1 MALALCLSFGVSS
14 ASAASIGVTHAMTK
28 IRPNSPVPT
37 TTSVS
42 LDAAQ
47 NEFEPFQ
54 IVISGSATKVSASV
68 TALTGPGGATIPAS
82 EVVLYR
88 QGLYQIN
95 TASNSEGATGQ
106 WPDPLIPDVDAY
118 AGEKRNAF
126 PFDVPS
132 GQVRAIWV
140 EVFVPRGTPAGT
152 YHGQVTVTGTGLT
165 ATAVPITL
173 RVRGFELP
181 STSSLRTAFGMG
193 WDDPCTA
200 HHGSYAACG
209 SDAGIEKYHVL
220 YGEAALDHRI
230 SLETLVYWFGDKG
243 HFDQTYGPLLN
254 GTAATRLEGARQ
266 TTVRVAGSNYST
278 WRDHFND
285 RGYTAR
291 VFDYTCDEPPNGCAW
306 SSIAGKATTAQSGG
320 VSTLVTTD
328 YASAKSRDLLD
339 KIDILVPIVQS
350 LHDKG
355 GVSIRQSYDQFLA
368 MSPKKELWWYQSCIS
383 HGCGQGC
390 SPTTGSYYT
399 GWPSYVID
407 ASAIQN
413 RAMEWLSFNYDI
425 SGELYFQTTHLLDT
439 AWTNQCDFS
448 GNGDGT
454 LFYPGKPSVIGGS
467 TDIPIES
474 IRLKLIRE
482 GMEDYEYLKLLADLG
497 EKNKAHTFASSVFP
511 TPYMVAATDPSV
523 LYSVRAQLAD
533 RIEQL
538 AGVAPPVCVP
548 TTCAKAGATCGSVSD
563 GCGGTLSCGS
573 CASGQVCGLNT
584 ANQCGTPCVPT
595 TCAKAGATC
604 GSISNG
610 CGGTLS
616 CGSCASG
623 QVCGLNTANQCGTPC
638 VPTTCAKAG
647 ATCGSIS
654 NGCGGTLSCGSCAS
668 GQVCGLNT
676 ANQCGTPCVPTT
688 CAKAGATCGSI
699 SNGCG
704 GTLSCGACA
713 SGQVCGLTT
722 ANQCGTPCVPTTC
735 SKAGASCGSISDG
748 CGGTLSCGS
757 CASGQVCGLTTANK
771 CGTPCVPTTC
781 AKAGATCG
789 SISNGCGG
797 TLNCGSCASGQTCGL
812 TTANQCGTACVPT
825 TCAKAGATCGTI
837 SNGCGGTLNCGSCA
851 SGQTCGLTTAN
862 QCGSACVPTTCA
874 KAGATCGTVANGCG
888 GTLNCG
894 SCASGQI
901 CGLTTAN
908 QCGTPCVPTSCA
920 AAGAECGTISNG
932 CGETLSCGACSG
944 SEICGLNTA
953 NRCDAPAV
961 PPPAAP
967 DIPDGDL
974 IIGHASGPVTV
985 NGDLA
990 EFAGIEPVTV
1000 RANDAEAKFY
1010 MLWDAD
1016 HLYLGADVSDRDLYA
1031 WSTGDDANL
1040 RNADSV
1046 ELLLDPLRTA
1056 QFWPDGDDRHVIVS
1070 ALGHVRDAIGAGWTE
1085 DISIDMGIARAVNVT
1100 GTVGDKG
1107 SDRGYTVEIAIPW
1120 AGIGVEPSS
1129 GLVMGG
1135 NLVANDARSNGWTR
1149 WSAWTGNSAYT
1160 RPSSWKTLVLGAAP
1174 STVTVCLP
1182 LSCADRGAA
1191 CGSVED
1197 GCGGTLSCGGCA
1209 DGEVCGLSTA
1219 NACTR
1224 PSRPFEAVRRAAGPV
1239 TVDGDLSEYTSVPS
1253 IALKTPSA
1261 TANVRLLWDATALYV
1276 SASVLD
1282 SDLHTPGTGN
1292 DGELWF
1298 ADSIEAMLDPL
1309 WTATEQPD
1317 ADDRHVIVSARG
1329 DLLDAQGTGANENR
1343 AISMGIT
1350 RAVVRYGILDDAA
1363 SDIGYNVEFAI
1374 PWTSLGISP
1383 DAGRLF
1389 GADFALNDATAT
1401 TVETADWAGLASYA
1415 QPSVWGIIQLSPFV
1429 SGTNGASSLLLA
1441 TDGFDAESEGAD
1453 DAAAGGNTDL
1463 GADASQAPAM
1473 ATAGPGPTGCGGAG
1487 GPWDGA
1493 APLAALLMGLAL
1505 VRRRQRTLA
1514 VAGQR

>member
-1 MALALCLSFGVSS
+1 MLCRPFALGAVTLTLLLSFG
-14 ASAASIGVTHAMTK
+14 ASAASAGTVGVTHAMTK
-28 IRPNSPVPT
+28 VRPSSAVPT

-54 IVISGSATKVSASV
+54 IVVGGSATKVSATA
-68 TALTGPGGATIPAS
+68 TALTGPSGAVIPAS

-88 QGLYQIN
+88 QGLYQIGV
-95 TASNSEGATGQ
+95 ASNSEGATGP

-132 GQVRAIWV
+132 GEVRAIWV

-152 YHGQVTVTGTGLT
+152 YHGQVNVTGTGLA

-230 SLETLVYWFGDKG
+230 SLDTLVYWFGDAG
-243 HFDQTYGPLLN
+243 HFDATYGPLLE
-254 GTAATRLEGARQ
+254 GTGSTRLEGARQ
-266 TTVRVAGSNYST
+266 TTVRVSGSNYST
-278 WRDHFND
+278 WRDHFKAK
-285 RGYTAR
+285 GYTAR

-306 SSIAGKATTAQSGG
+306 SSISSKASSVQAGG

-328 YASAKSRDLLD
+328 LSAATSKGLLSS
-339 KIDILVPIVQS
+339 IDILVPIVQS

-425 SGELYFQTTHLLDT
+425 TGELYFQTTHLLDT

-454 LFYPGKPSVIGGS
+454 LFYPGKPSIIGGT

-497 EKNKAHTFASSVFP
+497 DSNKAHALASAAFP
-511 TPYMVAATDPSV
+511 TPYMVAATDPST

-538 AGVAPPVCVP
+538 IGVTPPV
-548 TTCAKAGATCGSVSD
+548 
-563 GCGGTLSCGS
+563 
-573 CASGQVCGLNT
+573 
-584 ANQCGTPCVPT
+584 CVPT

-616 CGSCASG
+616 CGSCTGSES
-623 QVCGLNTANQCGTPC
+623 CGL
-638 VPTTCAKAG
+638 
-647 ATCGSIS
+647 
-654 NGCGGTLSCGSCAS
+654 L
-668 GQVCGLNT
+668 
-676 ANQCGTPCVPTT
+676 
-688 CAKAGATCGSI
+688 
-699 SNGCG
+699 
-704 GTLSCGACA
+704 
-713 SGQVCGLTT
+713 
-722 ANQCGTPCVPTTC
+722 
-735 SKAGASCGSISDG
+735 
-748 CGGTLSCGS
+748 
-757 CASGQVCGLTTANK
+757 
-771 CGTPCVPTTC
+771 
-781 AKAGATCG
+781 
-789 SISNGCGG
+789 
-797 TLNCGSCASGQTCGL
+797 
-812 TTANQCGTACVPT
+812 
-825 TCAKAGATCGTI
+825 
-837 SNGCGGTLNCGSCA
+837 
-851 SGQTCGLTTAN
+851 
-862 QCGSACVPTTCA
+862 
-874 KAGATCGTVANGCG
+874 
-888 GTLNCG
+888 
-894 SCASGQI
+894 
-901 CGLTTAN
+901 
-908 QCGTPCVPTSCA
+908 
-920 AAGAECGTISNG
+920 
-932 CGETLSCGACSG
+932 
-944 SEICGLNTA
+944 TA

-974 IIGHASGPVTV
+974 IIGHATTAITV
-985 NGDLA
+985 DGDLA

-1000 RANDAEAKFY
+1000 RANDADAKFY

-1016 HLYLGADVSDRDLYA
+1016 HLYFAADVTDRDLYA

-1056 QFWPDGDDRHVIVS
+1056 QYWPDGDDRHVIVS
-1070 ALGHVRDAIGAGWTE
+1070 ALGHLRDARGAGWTE
-1085 DISIDMGIARAVNVT
+1085 DISLDMGISRAVTVN

-1107 SDRGYTVEIAIPW
+1107 TDRGYTVELAIPW
-1120 AGIGVEPSS
+1120 AGIGVEPTS

-1135 NLVANDARSNGWTR
+1135 NLATNDARSSGWSR
-1149 WSAWTGNSAYT
+1149 WAAWTGNSGYT

-1174 STVTVCLP
+1174 TTAPVCLP

-1197 GCGGTLSCGGCA
+1197 GCGGVVNCGDCA
-1209 DGEVCGLSTA
+1209 DGEICGLSTA
-1219 NACTR
+1219 NACNR
-1224 PSRPFEAVRRAAGPV
+1224 PTRPFEAVRRAGGPV
-1239 TVDGDLSEYTSVPS
+1239 TINGDLSEFAAAPS

-1261 TANVRLLWDATALYV
+1261 TANVRLLWDSDALYV

-1298 ADSIEAMLDPL
+1298 ADGIEAMLDPL
-1309 WTATEQPD
+1309 WTASAQPD

-1329 DLLDAQGTGANENR
+1329 DVLDAQGTGANENR
-1343 AISMGIT
+1343 AISMGIA
-1350 RAVVRYGILDDAA
+1350 RAVVRFGILDDAA
-1363 SDIGYNVEFAI
+1363 SDIGYNLEFSI
-1374 PWTSLGISP
+1374 PWTSLGIAP

-1401 TVETADWAGLASYA
+1401 TVETSDWAGLASYA
-1415 QPSVWGIIQLSPFV
+1415 QPSAWGIIQLSPFV
-1429 SGTNGASSLLLA
+1429 SGSNGASSLLLA
-1441 TDGFDAESEGAD
+1441 SEGFDTGDEGTDGATD
-1453 DAAAGGNTDL
+1453 DGSTDL
-1463 GADASQAPAM
+1463 GAGASPAPGM

-1487 GPWDGA
+1487 DPWGGA
-1493 APLAALLMGLAL
+1493 VPVAAALLGLAVL
-1505 VRRRQRTLA
+1505 RRRQRA
-1514 VAGQR
+1514 HVAPQQR